1 MKDNFSTINAGRIFV
16 DMLFDT
22 PLDRGRYIRTETK
35 YRARWLEQNAG
46 KWWRLEDV
54 LGAAPP
60 VKHEAEVPPVATDAS
75 ASPACSEDPDAFE
88 TPAFVSLPDDRRTTA
103 APIAAALS
111 PSKIAKNEIAIEG
124 RLYVSAARLASMLG
138 ISERT
143 LSRRCANGNGPH
155 T

>member
-1 MKDNFSTINAGRIFV
+1 MKDNSSKINAGPIF
-16 DMLFDT
+16 DGMLFDT
-22 PLDRGRYIRTETK
+22 PNDRGRYIGTETK

-46 KWWRLEDV
+46 KWWRLQDV
-54 LGAAPP
+54 LESAAPP

-111 PSKIAKNEIAIEG
+111 PYQIAKNEIAIE
-124 RLYVSAARLASMLG
+124 
-138 ISERT
+138 ER
-143 LSRRCANGNGPH
+143 
-155 T
+155 